1 MNTPTPTHPSIPPP
15 SEQDIARWIVE
26 SYRHWTGRWL
36 LPEEICN
43 QGDAEV
49 AAALNDLPAV
59 VVSHDSRPDPVFQY
73 GNRTALDL
81 FELSRDA
88 FLQLPS
94 RFSAEPGERDA
105 REAVLQE
112 VSEHGFSDHY
122 SGVRVSST
130 GKRFRI
136 EQATLWN
143 LLDAHGGFR
152 GQAATF
158 SEWTLL

>member
-1 MNTPTPTHPSIPPP
+1 P
-15 SEQDIARWIVE
+15 
-26 SYRHWTGRWL
+26 
-36 LPEEICN
+36 
-43 QGDAEV
+43 
-49 AAALNDLPAV
+49 
-59 VVSHDSRPDPVFQY
+59 RPDPVFQY
-73 GNRTALDL
+73 GNRAALNL

-94 RFSAEPGERDA
+94 RFSAEPGERAA

-112 VSEHGFSDHY
+112 VCENGFSDHY
-122 SGVRVSST
+122 SGVRVSSS

-143 LLDAHGGFR
+143 LVDAKGDFR

-158 SEWTLL
+158 SDWTRLDDPSGPSFPEHRTR